1 MVTLIRG
8 FSVVR
13 VQKYTPKV
21 DPGLYVNGNTNP
33 GLLVERFPFPKGW
46 KKMAWSFSTFEA
58 AKKKY
63 DKLLE
68 ISKNTAENQI
78 CAA

>member
-1 MVTLIRG
+1 
-8 FSVVR
+8 
-13 VQKYTPKV
+13 
-21 DPGLYVNGNTNP
+21 
-33 GLLVERFPFPKGW
+33 
-46 KKMAWSFSTFEA
+46 MAWSLTFEA